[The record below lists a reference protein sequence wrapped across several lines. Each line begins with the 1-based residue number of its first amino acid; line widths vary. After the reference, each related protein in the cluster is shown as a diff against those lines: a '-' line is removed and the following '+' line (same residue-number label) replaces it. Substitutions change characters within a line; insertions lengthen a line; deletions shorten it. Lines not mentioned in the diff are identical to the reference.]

1 MLLHHQVGVQ
11 GFGFPKLY
19 VLSNVLPV
27 IVQEMNEKLDRVL
40 NTVTSLKILL
50 TIISNRTASDGS
62 ETPYMIVPNA
72 RGEMPGDNLP
82 DITKLDHLVYMAA
95 GALTGYCHFYGCN
108 PTLLL

>member
-1 MLLHHQVGVQ
+1 M
-11 GFGFPKLY
+11 
-19 VLSNVLPV
+19 
-27 IVQEMNEKLDRVL
+27 QEMNEKLDRVL

-108 PTLLL
+108 PTLLLTDYSKRKAVATAIGVNFALFYKLDV